1 MNEETTEARVPSV
14 RAFNRFYTNVI
25 GVLRDGLLSTPY
37 SLTEARV
44 IFELAQDDATEV
56 VDLRRALDIDAG
68 YLSRVLARLDA
79 DGLTTKERSPAD
91 GRRQVVRLTSRGRS
105 TFETLDQRSAGEIRH
120 LLAEHSDEDQRR
132 LVAAMATVRQILEG
146 KDPPR
151 AYVLRPPRPGD
162 LGWVVHRH
170 GVLYAQEYGWDDTFE
185 ALVARIVAGYVEH
198 RDPRREACWIAE
210 VEGRPA
216 GCVFCVRQEASEDAS
231 VAQLRL
237 LLVDPSARGLGIG
250 SRLVEECVGF
260 ARRAGYERMMLWTND
275 VLVAARRIYQHSG
288 FRLVEEE
295 RHHSYGRDLV
305 GQNWWLDLQIG
316 ADGSL

>member
-1 MNEETTEARVPSV
+1 MNIETIDARVGSV
-14 RAFNRFYTNVI
+14 RGFNRFYTNVI
-25 GVLRDGLLSTPY
+25 GVLRDGLLHTPS

-44 IFELAQDDATEV
+44 IFELAQHDATEV
-56 VDLRRALDIDAG
+56 VDLRRAVDIDAG
-68 YLSRVLARLDA
+68 YLSRILARLEA
-79 DGLTTKERSPAD
+79 DGLTTRERSPAD
-91 GRRQVVRLTSRGRS
+91 ARRQVIRLTSRGRS
-105 TFETLDQRSAGEIRH
+105 TFETLDRRSAEEIRN
-120 LLAEHSDEDQRR
+120 LLAEHTDEDQRR
-132 LVAAMATVRQILEG
+132 LVAAMETVREVLEG
-146 KDPPR
+146 PEPPR

-210 VEGRPA
+210 VDGRPA

-275 VLVAARRIYQHSG
+275 VLVAARRIYERSG

-305 GQNWWLDLQIG
+305 GQNWWLDL
-316 ADGSL
+316 